1 MKFQVTRGPKK
12 DDFDLPATAN
22 LKDLKKAYAQ
32 KCTSSPP
39 STQQTS
45 LGVTVDPPPLSL
57 QNPTLW
63 TCGFWISMWCGRR
76 FGVFAFLPPNPQ
88 GNIEGKDPQDLAQVL
103 IFLICGNP
111 FLVDRLRTG
120 QERVIAE

>member
-45 LGVTVDPPPLSL
+45 LGVTVDPSIIPPKILL
-57 QNPTLW
+57 
-63 TCGFWISMWCGRR
+63 CGHVDFGFPCGV
-76 FGVFAFLPPNPQ
+76 GGDLEFLLFSPQ
-88 GNIEGKDPQDLAQVL
+88 IPKEILEE
-103 IFLICGNP
+103 
-111 FLVDRLRTG
+111 RTP
-120 QERVIAE
+120 RILPKS